1 MSNVLRCSNPGGDRE
16 LSKTSGNP
24 ENRSS
29 CAHLHCQGENQ
40 ILSSPPII
48 IIIIMIMI
56 IMIIW
61 QKLFEFWETSINR
74 SPSSPSHRLTQ
85 WPQQSGA
92 KEVQSWMHHAGVFS
106 FVYIVNIL
114 RITILT
120 ISWLQLWE
128 AGDGPDCAWDCQPK
142 SSRFYLLA
150 FIDNL

>member
-1 MSNVLRCSNPGGDRE
+1 MLQSWRWLRVIEDIRKPWKSKLLCSPA
-16 LSKTSGNP
+16 LSGWEP
-24 ENRSS
+24 D
-29 CAHLHCQGENQ
+29 LV
-40 ILSSPPII
+40 I
-48 IIIIMIMI
+48 IIIIMIMIIMVMI

-92 KEVQSWMHHAGVFS
+92 KEVQSWMHRAGVF
-106 FVYIVNIL
+106 FRLFYIDNIL

-128 AGDGPDCAWDCQPK
+128 AGDGPDCAGDCQPK
-142 SSRFYLLA
+142 SSRFYLLT